1 MTHQEIGTLL
11 QKSCESILYTS
22 SDITLSQTVSNR
34 CKFRHQRSLSQMF
47 SDVLYKN
54 GSLANIDSHKEQYQM
69 SANFVINDAWS
80 QMFPDV
86 LHTNCS
92 LTKWR
97 KQEKLYSLK
106 FHHKVLV
113 LTMKNFLSKEKQIWG
128 NRKVDVYLQ
137 GQTKCLNEKS
147 VKKHRRREWFKTK
160 RC

>member
-1 MTHQEIGTLL
+1 
-11 QKSCESILYTS
+11 
-22 SDITLSQTVSNR
+22 
-34 CKFRHQRSLSQMF
+34 MF

-97 KQEKLYSLK
+97 KQE
-106 FHHKVLV
+106 
-113 LTMKNFLSKEKQIWG
+113 
-128 NRKVDVYLQ
+128 
-137 GQTKCLNEKS
+137 
-147 VKKHRRREWFKTK
+147 
-160 RC
+160 